1 MVDAPGLSRAA
12 LAYKRANCM
21 RISGV
26 CPHTQI
32 FSTRGAVKTN
42 ICSWALTTPVAAVPR
57 SSGYE
62 APQRRR
68 QMSDQS
74 SLRAPRS
81 PSALQGPCVC
91 QDRARQCTSHFIAGL
106 QEEATLRG
114 AGEKD
119 GVEAAAAAVS
129 KAADAAAQS
138 APKAAPSKPNR
149 LESVRDELQYIEW
162 PSAKQAVMD
171 TGVVIA
177 IVVASSTFL
186 LALNG
191 ALTSLSNKLF
201 A

>member
-1 MVDAPGLSRAA
+1 M
-12 LAYKRANCM
+12 
-21 RISGV
+21 
-26 CPHTQI
+26 
-32 FSTRGAVKTN
+32 
-42 ICSWALTTPVAAVPR
+42 
-57 SSGYE
+57 
-62 APQRRR
+62 
-68 QMSDQS
+68 
-74 SLRAPRS
+74 
-81 PSALQGPCVC
+81 
-91 QDRARQCTSHFIAGL
+91 
-106 QEEATLRG
+106 
-114 AGEKD
+114 
-119 GVEAAAAAVS
+119 EAAAAAVS